1 MYEYRIINRELRSAL
16 EYRYTW
22 HVREPLDL
30 AAMETA
36 AGLFLGEH
44 DFAAF
49 RTLGTETKT
58 TIRRIHRSQWERR
71 ARSARLPHRGKQLP
85 APDGALDGRGDG
97 RGGTRPDERGGDKRA
112 AQRWRPRRRAG
123 GGASLRFVSRRGTLS
138 TVVIP
143 GRRWRR
149 AGLAVRRRSRRR
161 TRARS
166 AALSAGPG
174 ASGGERQP
182 ASDWRRWRSENASW
196 VRTFEFTQRPYPP
209 ADPRPQCES

>member
-1 MYEYRIINRELRSAL
+1 MLPPDIAVREAVEVHNSFDPRREACARVYEYRIINRELRSAL

-36 AGLFLGEH
+36 AGLFLG
-44 DFAAF
+44 
-49 RTLGTETKT
+49 
-58 TIRRIHRSQWERR
+58 R
-71 ARSARLPHRGKQLP
+71 ARLRRFPHAGDGDQNHDQANSSQSMGAARGSARLPHRGKQLP

-149 AGLAVRRRSRRR
+149 AGSCRPRTLAP
-161 TRARS
+161 AH
-166 AALSAGPG
+166 PG
-174 ASGGERQP
+174 AVGRIVRWPGRQRMR
-182 ASDWRRWRSENASW
+182 ASAS
-196 VRTFEFTQRPYPP
+196 V
-209 ADPRPQCES
+209 